1 MKEFLFE
8 KKKLLDYLPF
18 ILVPLLFIADEE
30 MEHHAFKTSFQFGIV
45 ITTSIIFFIIFFRF
59 RSKAIAFS
67 CALVL
72 WMILQYVKS
81 KF

>member
-1 MKEFLFE
+1 MD

-30 MEHHAFKTSFQFGIV
+30 MEHHAFKTSFQFAIV
-45 ITTSIIFFIIFFRF
+45 VVTSIIFFLIFFKF
-59 RSKAIAFS
+59 RSRAIAFL
-67 CALVL
+67 CALILWIVL
-72 WMILQYVKS
+72 QFIKN